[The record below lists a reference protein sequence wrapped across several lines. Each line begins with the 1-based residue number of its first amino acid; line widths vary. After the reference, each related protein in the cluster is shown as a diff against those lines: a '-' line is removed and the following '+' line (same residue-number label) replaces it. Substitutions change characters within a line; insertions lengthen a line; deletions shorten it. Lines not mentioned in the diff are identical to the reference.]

1 MRKPQQAPEGGK
13 AKSPLEIKLRKQISN
28 LRKENSQLRKN
39 IKTSVNGTVSLP
51 DQNSAVNLNKIS
63 LARQEDRNQKLK
75 KANAQL
81 IMTSVELQVAVEEI
95 KNAKA
100 EMHHLAHYDFL
111 TDLPNRM
118 QLYEKIHLAIEWAK
132 RHKTKMALMFLDI
145 DHFKSINDS
154 LGHATGD
161 KLLQSIAFRK

>member
-1 MRKPQQAPEGGK
+1 MPKQQQIAEDGK
-13 AKSPLEIKLRKQISN
+13 AKSQLESKLRKQISN
-28 LRKENSQLRKN
+28 LRKENLQLRKN
-39 IKTSVNGTVSLP
+39 IKTSGNETISLL
-51 DQNSAVNLNKIS
+51 DKNSSEPINKIS

-81 IMTSVELQVAVEEI
+81 IMTSVELQVALEEI

-118 QLYEKIHLAIEWAK
+118 HLYEKIHLAIEWAK
-132 RHKTKMALMFLDI
+132 RHKKNGLDV
-145 DHFKSINDS
+145 S
-154 LGHATGD
+154 GH
-161 KLLQSIAFRK
+161 